1 MRILYVVQRYGEQI
15 AGGAEQHA
23 REFAERLVERD
34 HQVTVLT
41 TCAQSYVD
49 WANAYPHGW
58 SELNGVAVY
67 RVPVEQRRNPHLF
80 SRFNSRMSTAPG
92 VRPLA
97 VQREW
102 MQMQGPY
109 APTLVPWV
117 RHHARSYD
125 AVVFITY
132 LYWTTWAG
140 LRECAGAVPTLLH
153 PTAHDEPPMR
163 LSIFQEVM
171 RAPDAFAFL
180 TPEEADLVRD
190 RFPGAPPG
198 DVMGIGV
205 DMDRDGDADAFRR
218 RYGLGNAPYL
228 LYVGR
233 VDPAKGASE
242 LIDYFIAC
250 KRRTPSDLK
259 LVLLGELLVEDPRRT
274 DVVVTGFVDEATR
287 NGALAGARALVHPS
301 YFESFAMVL
310 TETFAQRRPALVQGR
325 AAVLAGHA
333 RRSGAAIPY
342 TGFAEFEAAVE
353 LVRTAPELADRMGAA
368 GRRYVEQEYDW
379 RVVLD
384 RYEHTLER
392 VAQGAFVHEG
402 VTNFR

>member
-1 MRILYVVQRYGEQI
+1 MRVLYVVQRYGEQI

-23 REFAERLVERD
+23 RAFAERLVERD
-34 HQVTVLT
+34 HRVTVLT

-58 SELNGVAVY
+58 SETNGVAVF
-67 RVPVEQRRNPHLF
+67 RVPVEQRRNPDLF

-109 APTLVPWV
+109 APELVPWIR
-117 RHHARSYD
+117 RHAGSYD
-125 AVVFITY
+125 VVVFITY

-153 PTAHDEPPMR
+153 PTAHDEPPLR
-163 LSIFQEVM
+163 LSIFQEVL

-180 TPEEADLVRD
+180 TPEEADLVRH

-198 DVMGIGV
+198 DVVGIGV
-205 DMDRDGDADAFRR
+205 EMDRAGDADAFRR
-218 RYGLGNAPYL
+218 RFRLGHAPYL

-242 LIDYFIAC
+242 LIEYFIAC
-250 KRRTPSDLK
+250 KERTPSDLK
-259 LVLLGELLVEDPRRT
+259 LVLLGELLVDDPRRP
-274 DVVVTGFVDEATR
+274 DVVVTGFVDEPTR
-287 NGALAGARALVHPS
+287 NNALAGARALVHPS

-310 TETFAQRRPALVQGR
+310 TEAFAQRRPALVQRR
-325 AAVLAGHA
+325 AAVLEGHA
-333 RRSGAAIPY
+333 VRSGGAIPY

-353 LVRTAPELADRMGAA
+353 LVRTRPEMADALGAA
-368 GRRYVEQEYDW
+368 GRRYVEREYDW
-379 RVVLD
+379 DVVTA
-384 RYEHTLER
+384 RYERTLEH
-392 VAQGAFVHEG
+392 VAGG
-402 VTNFR
+402 VFSRPAADAS